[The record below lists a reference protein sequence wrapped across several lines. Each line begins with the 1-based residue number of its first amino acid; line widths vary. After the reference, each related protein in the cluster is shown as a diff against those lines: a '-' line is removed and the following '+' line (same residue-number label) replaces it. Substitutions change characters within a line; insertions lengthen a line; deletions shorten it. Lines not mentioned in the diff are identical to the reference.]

1 MKRFIGIIIGFCFFI
16 VAPISLSAQTNSGAP
31 LVIVVHGIGG
41 GNRDP
46 GWSRDFARAW
56 GVEVHEVTFRYKNR
70 DTITSYVDFQSEAGD
85 WALSVQNQMKE
96 IVRQNPGRRV
106 MIVAHSWGMV
116 ATKMALGGGMGGGS
130 SKQLIAQ
137 DNQINAIT
145 PGEFE
150 VEELVGIGAPLGEA
164 GVPEIA
170 NEFLKWRLV
179 VPDGRPSIV
188 KHWTNVYDVADPIS
202 SQSHNLPGADSAAV
216 EGSGYWWDK
225 SGITAHMGIWTHPE
239 VSKYIHKQA
248 ERISQ
253 MGPIQRRNQESA
265 ATPTGLVRFVAWD
278 KTNNQPLPNTQVSV
292 DGAINSPSEKFRESG
307 TTNAD
312 GTVDIPG
319 ISLGVYTIAAS
330 HAPCS
335 RFESGLTNLKPY
347 EVHRIIMECPAVNPS
362 PTPRR
367 ITEAPTKP
375 ATGVSEDQIV
385 AEYRSL
391 LPIVLEKNKKPWHT
405 RVNLIANAVKQG
417 NGYRVNYQAYCIIEQ
432 GPDKG
437 KDYMC
442 SEFDTVLD
450 LGGIKATVADMK
462 RQLGR

>member
-1 MKRFIGIIIGFCFFI
+1 MKGFIELLIVLCFLLI
-16 VAPISLSAQTNSGAP
+16 APISIPAQANSGAP

-56 GVEVHEVTFRYKNR
+56 GVEVHEVTFRYKDR
-70 DTITSYVDFQSEAGD
+70 DTITSYVDFQSQAGD

-145 PGEFE
+145 PAEFE

-179 VPDGRPSIV
+179 VPEGRPSVV
-188 KHWTNVYDVADPIS
+188 KHWMNVFDVADPIS
-202 SQSHNLPGADSAAV
+202 SQSHNLPGAENAAV

-248 ERISQ
+248 ERISR
-253 MGPIQRRNQESA
+253 MGPIERRNQDA
-265 ATPTGLVRFVAWD
+265 GATPTGLVRFVAWD
-278 KTNNQPLPNTQVSV
+278 KTNNQPLPNAQVRV

-312 GTVDIPG
+312 GTVDIAG
-319 ISLGVYTIAAS
+319 ISLGVYTVAAS
-330 HAPCS
+330 HSTCS
-335 RFESGLTNLKPY
+335 RFESGLTNLKPA
-347 EVHRIIMECPAVNPS
+347 ETHRIIMECIPAAAS

-367 ITEAPTKP
+367 ITDAPTKP
-375 ATGVSEDQIV
+375 ATPASEDQIV

-391 LPIVLEKNKKPWHT
+391 LPLVIEKNKKPWHT
-405 RVNLIANAVKQG
+405 RVNLVANAVKQG
-417 NGYRVNYQAYCIIEQ
+417 NGYRVNYQAFCLIEQ

-442 SEFDTVLD
+442 SEFEKVLT
-450 LGGIKATVADMK
+450 LGDVRAAVADMK
-462 RQLGR
+462 RELGR